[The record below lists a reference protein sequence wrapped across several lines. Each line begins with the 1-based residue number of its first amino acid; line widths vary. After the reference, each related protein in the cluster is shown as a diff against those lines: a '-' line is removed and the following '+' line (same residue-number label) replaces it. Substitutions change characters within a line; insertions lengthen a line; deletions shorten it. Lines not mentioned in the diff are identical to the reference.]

1 MCIKIGGKGC
11 MCSSMI
17 ENASFI
23 KPFLDAKEF
32 LDFFLKVHKNKTNG
46 RFYFNAE
53 DWRGQKE
60 TDIQLL
66 KNTE

>member
-1 MCIKIGGKGC
+1 MPK
-11 MCSSMI
+11 
-17 ENASFI
+17 SF
-23 KPFLDAKEF
+23 F
-32 LDFFLKVHKNKTNG
+32 DFFLKVHKNKTNG